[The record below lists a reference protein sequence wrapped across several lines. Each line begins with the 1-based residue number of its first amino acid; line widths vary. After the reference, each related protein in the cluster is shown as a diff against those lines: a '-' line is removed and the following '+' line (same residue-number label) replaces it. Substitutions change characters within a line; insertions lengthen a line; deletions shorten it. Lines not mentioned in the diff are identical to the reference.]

1 MEDPGRLDME
11 VVDNKLEQVDNK
23 VDKAPSLTINRVI
36 WILASDTQPTYLH
49 ILTRQCCLQ
58 QGGAG
63 GQQSQLKTVSFLLM
77 W

>member
-1 MEDPGRLDME
+1 MADMNDPGRLDIE

-58 QGGAG
+58 QGGAV
-63 GQQSQLKTVSFLLM
+63 GQQSQLKICC
-77 W
+77 

>member
-36 WILASDTQPTYLH
+36 WILDSD
-49 ILTRQCCLQ
+49 I
-58 QGGAG
+58 
-63 GQQSQLKTVSFLLM
+63 
-77 W
+77 